1 MPRGSISW
9 EVCPASQELAN
20 VRNHYAKF
28 GWYYNNEGYT
38 EKDVSTLCQDD
49 GRSGAN
55 AIWPKYAWLRGCWNQ
70 QEKRKERHWGLR
82 RCFLCKWCREAHE
95 AKSPAN
101 KGASLANKGAGK
113 SPKNSW
119 HACKNADDEATDN
132 KGADD
137 KDTKDKKGADDMDA
151 EDKDTKDKKG
161 ADDRDTKDTK
171 GADDMDAE
179 DNACKLKEVQDLI
192 AEVAEN
198 HYHVVEAMEKMKV
211 KHEAR
216 CKAME
221 EMIAKVHVRC
231 KAIDEMNVKLEVRV
245 TQTEEKMQSILSHER
260 FVGEATYVVA
270 ATKSV
275 PV

>member
-1 MPRGSISW
+1 MPRGSISQ

-28 GWYYNNEGYT
+28 AWYYNNEGYT

-137 KDTKDKKGADDMDA
+137 KDTKDKKGADH
-151 EDKDTKDKKG
+151 KDTKDK
-161 ADDRDTKDTK
+161 K